1 MQIFELLLN
10 LLCFIMV
17 VASMYKFEKAEN
29 VFDKIS
35 FGIYMLFWLV
45 LLSF

>member
-1 MQIFELLLN
+1 MQIFKILLD

-17 VASMYKFEKAEN
+17 IVSMYKFDKTEN

-35 FGIYMLFWLV
+35 FGTYMLFWLL